1 MQFSV
6 TVTVAVPGTCLSGTH
21 VINYKNGRKNI
32 MNVKQCFI
40 LNKKVRRTRIRQN
53 KLDIDDK

>member
-6 TVTVAVPGTCLSGTH
+6 TVTVPGTCLSGTH
-21 VINYKNGRKNI
+21 VFNYKNGRKNI

-40 LNKKVRRTRIRQN
+40 PNKKVRHTRIKQN
-53 KLDIDDK
+53 ELDIDDK